1 MKETLQY
8 IREKRKIIF
17 RILIILVSVTF
28 LVFLFP
34 REGKFQYEYQRGRPW
49 MHEDLIAPYN
59 FPIYKL
65 ENEVAEERDSIL
77 REFKPYFQY
86 DSVLVVNQLNEF
98 YETFKELWETHLVE
112 EYNITGELNEAR
124 WNHRQL
130 IERKERYRN
139 FASNLLEFVYSKGIV
154 GVDDIL
160 ERVDNQELSIVV
172 MRGMM
177 AEEYEYS
184 EVFTQKSAYEHILN
198 TVNSMNLEGMR
209 EGEEKTL
216 EFFRKLNLNEFIEPN
231 LTFDEETSNTV
242 KESLIGE
249 ISLTQGLIQMGER
262 IISRGEVVSQQKFRI
277 LESLRHE
284 YETRM
289 GYSSNYLLV
298 ITGQIILIFV
308 SILVLFLFLYHFRN
322 EIYQDNLK
330 SVFVV
335 FLLVLFV
342 FVASMILKTS
352 TVSIFLIPFAIV
364 PIIIRTFYDARLG
377 LFIHMLTLLIIG
389 FLVPNAFEFVFLNII
404 AGIVALFSLT
414 NIYRRGKLFLT
425 AVLVFVSYG
434 FVYFGMA
441 IIQEENFSNIAWIN
455 YAWFAGNSGLIVL
468 SYPLIFVFEKTFG
481 FLSDATLIELAD
493 TNQPLLRKLAE
504 KAPGS
509 FQHSLQVSNLA
520 EEAIREIGGNPL
532 LVRTGALY
540 HDIGKMEKSIY
551 FIENQTDGYNPH
563 DSYPFEESA
572 EIIISHVLKG
582 VEMAKKN
589 NLPSQIIDF
598 IQTHHGTTKV
608 QYFYRSYIK
617 NFPEGEVDS
626 ELFSYPGPKPF
637 SHETA
642 VLMMADSVE
651 ASSRSLKSYSQESI
665 DELVDTIIDYQVAE
679 GQFYD
684 SPITFRDIDTIKK
697 VFKTRLANIY
707 HARIEY
713 PKAEKKK

>member
-1 MKETLQY
+1 
-8 IREKRKIIF
+8 
-17 RILIILVSVTF
+17 
-28 LVFLFP
+28 
-34 REGKFQYEYQRGRPW
+34 
-49 MHEDLIAPYN
+49 MHEDLIAPN
-59 FPIYKL
+59 DFPIYKL

-130 IERKERYRN
+130 IEREERYRN

-154 GVDDIL
+154 GVDDVL

-231 LTFDEETSNTV
+231 LTYDEETSNTV

-277 LESLRHE
+277 LESLRYK

-342 FVASMILKTS
+342 FVASMIMKTRA
-352 TVSIFLIPFAIV
+352 VSIFLIPFAIV

-389 FLVPNAFEFVFLNII
+389 FLVPNAFEFIFLNII

-520 EEAIREIGGNPL
+520 EEAIRKIGGNPL

-540 HDIGKMEKSIY
+540 HDIGKMENPIY
-551 FIENQTDGYNPH
+551 FIENQRDGFNPH
-563 DSYPFEESA
+563 DSHPFEESA

-617 NFPEGEVDS
+617 NFPEGEGDS
-626 ELFSYPGPKPF
+626 KLFSYPGPKPF

-665 DELVDTIIDYQVAE
+665 DELVDNIIDYQMAE

-684 SPITFRDIDTIKK
+684 SPVTFRDIDTIKK

-707 HARIEY
+707 HTRIEY
-713 PKAEKKK
+713 PKAGEKK